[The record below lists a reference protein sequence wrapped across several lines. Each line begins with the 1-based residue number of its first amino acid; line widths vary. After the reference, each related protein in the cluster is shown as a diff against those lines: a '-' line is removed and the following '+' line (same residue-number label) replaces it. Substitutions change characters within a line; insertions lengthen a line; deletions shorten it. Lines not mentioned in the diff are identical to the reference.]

1 MKLSRSS
8 LLALTVS
15 ACLIGGASLAA
26 ADGPPNRGRIAEGPD
41 DIPLT
46 WTGLYAGAHIGGIDA
61 FSDDGLVGGM
71 QIGKNWQT
79 GRIVYGLEA
88 DISFSDSEDIDV
100 FGTVRGR
107 LGYLLSPAILAYG
120 TAGVG
125 FINFEDNGTETEF
138 VYGLGVEG
146 ILTQRTTVRIE
157 YIGFSDSE
165 IDIIRAAINFK
176 F

>member
-1 MKLSRSS
+1 MKLSRSG

-15 ACLIGGASLAA
+15 TGLIGGAGLAA

-46 WTGLYAGAHIGGIDA
+46 WTGLYAGAHIGGVDA

-79 GRIVYGLEA
+79 GRMVYGLEA
-88 DISFSDSEDIDV
+88 DISFTDLEGIDV

-107 LGYLLSPAILAYG
+107 LGYLLNPAILVYG

-125 FINFEDNGTETEF
+125 FINFEDDTETEF

-146 ILTQRTTVRIE
+146 ILTQRTTVRFE

-165 IDIIRAAINFK
+165 VDIIRAAINFK